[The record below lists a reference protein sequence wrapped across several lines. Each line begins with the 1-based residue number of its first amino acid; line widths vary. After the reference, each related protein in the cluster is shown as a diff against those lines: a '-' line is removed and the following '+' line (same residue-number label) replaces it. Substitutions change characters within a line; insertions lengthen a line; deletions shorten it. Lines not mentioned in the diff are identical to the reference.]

1 MKIKQAPGTNTNK
14 HLKYPHALIY
24 KAKASTDECSFLH
37 FDSSRKICTLS
48 SWFFTLFSCLFLTR
62 ASPGLQEKRYS
73 QKALL

>member
-1 MKIKQAPGTNTNK
+1 M
-14 HLKYPHALIY
+14 HLKHPHPLIY
-24 KAKASTDECSFLH
+24 KPKAFIDECSFLH
-37 FDSSRKICTLS
+37 SDSSRRFCTL